1 MYATEL
7 RRPARDRRGR
17 AAEKRLSL
25 THVKS
30 LRRMRR
36 LFTEKSL
43 AAARAWAT
51 IMPAGPLPI
60 VEWVV
65 ARLASHVPR
74 LSDHVRANMRAADVW
89 SEPVFR
95 AYFDQ
100 IALHLGNSARIFKW
114 AGKREVLARLIHDQV
129 QLDPSVGQLRDALEA
144 GKGAVVAAPHVC
156 NYVFTLARL
165 NREVPLT
172 VYLRWSS
179 NQHKMRM
186 KRQWCEAVGLPVILE
201 PPDQAN
207 PTSRAAACVDAL
219 RSGRALVMTPDI
231 AQKDRDKGVGVQI
244 LGHSACLP
252 AGPASI
258 AMLAEAP
265 IVPVFGRVSGKMHTI
280 YASAPLLVSPR
291 TRAEGGRNAALR
303 EVMQVWA
310 DQFTAFAR
318 ACPQAWFLWGDSR
331 WTRVFRGDPR
341 YAATLPPESKS
352 IGTPKQV
359 AGGVA

>member
-1 MYATEL
+1 MTFRSFRRWIATETL
-7 RRPARDRRGR
+7 AAGR
-17 AAEKRLSL
+17 
-25 THVKS
+25 
-30 LRRMRR
+30 
-36 LFTEKSL
+36 SL
-43 AAARAWAT
+43 APFLPASAIAATEWAVGG
-51 IMPAGPLPI
+51 ISAHLP
-60 VEWVV
+60 VMASLV
-65 ARLASHVPR
+65 AR
-74 LSDHVRANMRAADVW
+74 NMRSAGVYNEAC
-89 SEPVFR
+89 FR
-95 AYFDQ
+95 AYFAQ
-100 IALHLGNSARIFKW
+100 VALHLANSARIFKW
-114 AGKREVLARLIHDQV
+114 AENRERLAHLIRSQV
-129 QLDPSVGQLRDALEA
+129 QLDPSVGHLREVLAA

-165 NREVPLT
+165 NMEVPLA
-172 VYLRWSS
+172 VYLRWSP
-179 NQHKMRM
+179 NQHKIRM

-341 YAATLPPESKS
+341 YAATLPPESES
-352 IGTPKQV
+352 IGTQKQV

>member
-1 MYATEL
+1 
-7 RRPARDRRGR
+7 
-17 AAEKRLSL
+17 
-25 THVKS
+25 
-30 LRRMRR
+30 MRR
-36 LFTEKSL
+36 LLTEKSL

-51 IMPAGPLPI
+51 IMPAGPLPV

-65 ARLASHVPR
+65 ARLARHLPR
-74 LSDHVRANMRAADVW
+74 LSAHVRSNMRAAGVW

-95 AYFDQ
+95 AYFEQ
-100 IALHLGNSARIFKW
+100 VALHLGNSARIFKW
-114 AGKREVLARLIHDQV
+114 ADKQEALARLIDDQV
-129 QLDPSVGQLRDALEA
+129 QIDPSVGQLRDALNA

-172 VYLRWSS
+172 VYLRWSP
-179 NQHKMRM
+179 NQHKLDM
-186 KRQWCEAVGLPVILE
+186 KRRWCEAVGLPVILE
-201 PPDQAN
+201 PPDQSN

-252 AGPASI
+252 VGPASI

-265 IVPVFGRVSGKMHTI
+265 IVPVFGRLSGKTHVI
-280 YASAPLLVSPR
+280 YASAPLYVSPR
-291 TRAEGGRNAALR
+291 TRAEGGRNEALR
-303 EVMQVWA
+303 VVMQQWA
-310 DQFTAFAR
+310 EQFTAFVR

-341 YAATLPPESKS
+341 YAVPE
-352 IGTPKQV
+352 TPKSQIPKKSKQE
-359 AGGVA
+359 AEGVA